1 MAALLLLAAA
11 AVICSSDASF
21 DALGDSRRE
30 AHLEPADEA
39 GHRTYIVLLEAPPA
53 GSSMDADAARAWHQS
68 FLPSMTTSL
77 GEPRLRRSYQ
87 TVVHGFSARLTEDE
101 LEIVS
106 AKPGFVRAF
115 PNVIR
120 YKETTL
126 TPAFLGLEFPQPTAG
141 KRFENWPGFGGLATI
156 IGVIDGGIANAHPSM
171 DDAGFEEIEVP
182 ERWSGSCHEDMKC
195 NKKLIGARNF
205 VGAGPPLDSPDGHG
219 THVTTI
225 AAGNFVAGANFRGL
239 ASGNA
244 SGMAPQA
251 HVAVYKAC
259 GERSC
264 TDEPLL
270 AAIDAAVKDGVDVI
284 SLSVGGSSEPTYDH
298 DPIAVGSFGAMRAG
312 VLVVA
317 AAGNGGPSPSTVHND
332 APWLLTV
339 GAGTVD
345 RSLAAGVELDD
356 TTEVNGQ
363 SLTNRQ
369 WQAAN
374 RPVLQHEVLYRQ
386 EGDRPNCVYPED
398 ELPELVPDRVVI
410 CQAGGEMTGKNLEDL
425 KSNNASAIIL
435 VDKEVFGHTGMV
447 MEMAGMENTYTPLL
461 QVTYEDGGILKSFA
475 SYSPRKPMVLIDF
488 NRGTVVGGAT
498 PAPTVA
504 FLSARGPSRY
514 YPAILKPDVLA
525 PGINILG
532 GVPPYQ
538 AQPGGAT
545 EYFKFMSGTSMA
557 VPHVSGAAV
566 LLRCAHYDWG
576 PAAIR

>member
-1 MAALLLLAAA
+1 M
-11 AVICSSDASF
+11 
-21 DALGDSRRE
+21 
-30 AHLEPADEA
+30 
-39 GHRTYIVLLEAPPA
+39 
-53 GSSMDADAARAWHQS
+53 
-68 FLPSMTTSL
+68 
-77 GEPRLRRSYQ
+77 
-87 TVVHGFSARLTEDE
+87 
-101 LEIVS
+101 
-106 AKPGFVRAF
+106 
-115 PNVIR
+115 
-120 YKETTL
+120 
-126 TPAFLGLEFPQPTAG
+126 
-141 KRFENWPGFGGLATI
+141 
-156 IGVIDGGIANAHPSM
+156 
-171 DDAGFEEIEVP
+171 P

-219 THVTTI
+219 THETTI

-317 AAGNGGPSPSTVHND
+317 TAGNGGPSPSTVHND

-339 GAGTVD
+339 GAGTVG

-447 MEMAGMENTYTPLL
+447 MEMAGVENTCTPLL

-475 SYSPRKPMVLIDF
+475 SIRRGSQWYSSTSTAAPLWAALLRPPRW
-488 NRGTVVGGAT
+488 R
-498 PAPTVA
+498 
-504 FLSARGPSRY
+504 SSR
-514 YPAILKPDVLA
+514 PV
-525 PGINILG
+525 LG

>member
-1 MAALLLLAAA
+1 
-11 AVICSSDASF
+11 
-21 DALGDSRRE
+21 
-30 AHLEPADEA
+30 
-39 GHRTYIVLLEAPPA
+39 
-53 GSSMDADAARAWHQS
+53 
-68 FLPSMTTSL
+68 
-77 GEPRLRRSYQ
+77 
-87 TVVHGFSARLTEDE
+87 
-101 LEIVS
+101 
-106 AKPGFVRAF
+106 
-115 PNVIR
+115 
-120 YKETTL
+120 
-126 TPAFLGLEFPQPTAG
+126 
-141 KRFENWPGFGGLATI
+141 
-156 IGVIDGGIANAHPSM
+156 
-171 DDAGFEEIEVP
+171 
-182 ERWSGSCHEDMKC
+182 
-195 NKKLIGARNF
+195 
-205 VGAGPPLDSPDGHG
+205 
-219 THVTTI
+219 
-225 AAGNFVAGANFRGL
+225 
-239 ASGNA
+239 
-244 SGMAPQA
+244 
-251 HVAVYKAC
+251 
-259 GERSC
+259 
-264 TDEPLL
+264 
-270 AAIDAAVKDGVDVI
+270 
-284 SLSVGGSSEPTYDH
+284 
-298 DPIAVGSFGAMRAG
+298 
-312 VLVVA
+312 
-317 AAGNGGPSPSTVHND
+317 
-332 APWLLTV
+332 
-339 GAGTVD
+339 
-345 RSLAAGVELDD
+345 LDD